1 MELLARRDIK
11 RLVQVCSTTDA
22 LVREAIALI
31 ARLEPKPG
39 RRFVDVE
46 RNIVVPDV
54 LVRAG
59 IRHLLAGTIKE
70 HTRPDVAA
78 QKAALLDY
86 IADLKTRGIAEQTQA
101 ANVQHYEVPTVFY
114 QRCLGKRLKYSS
126 GLWLETTTT
135 LDEAEENMLAL
146 TCQRAEL
153 ADGQRILEMGC
164 GWGSLSLWMAP
175 VDISTKGYWGMGIVL
190 LIDNSRPD
198 PLGDLDVYLDGF
210 AGELQSMASV
220 VGVGRHE
227 SHPEPGIDAF
237 VQRLE
242 ARGLMLPVLPV
253 DVRQRD
259 DVLLLID
266 TLLVQ
271 VESGLQEVVP

>member
-1 MELLARRDIK
+1 MK
-11 RLVQVCSTTDA
+11 
-22 LVREAIALI
+22 
-31 ARLEPKPG
+31 
-39 RRFVDVE
+39 
-46 RNIVVPDV
+46 
-54 LVRAG
+54 
-59 IRHLLAGTIKE
+59 
-70 HTRPDVAA
+70 
-78 QKAALLDY
+78 KA
-86 IADLKTRGIAEQTQA
+86 
-101 ANVQHYEVPTVFY
+101 
-114 QRCLGKRLKYSS
+114 
-126 GLWLETTTT
+126 TTTVGLDFGQIT
-135 LDEAEENMLAL
+135 LDEGSRVRLFG
-146 TCQRAEL
+146 TP
-153 ADGQRILEMGC
+153 GQARFDFMWRILAKDA
-164 GWGSLSLWMAP
+164 L
-175 VDISTKGYWGMGIVL
+175 GIVL